1 MVNKVIT
8 RVALLGGEIK
18 VYFGRTAQI
27 GAVKEF
33 IVKFANRIFYE
44 GERHCANAKT
54 RSIKVAI
61 QEIVPELIVGSF
73 ISARQDTTPSPNI
86 DLILLNVI
94 RYPSTAIEYRVTE
107 GDFVEKIY
115 FEALPDKVSTL
126 K

>member
-1 MVNKVIT
+1 M
-8 RVALLGGEIK
+8 
-18 VYFGRTAQI
+18 YFGRTAQI

-44 GERHCANAKT
+44 GERHRANAKT

-86 DLILLNVI
+86 DLILNVI
-94 RYPSTAIEYRVTE
+94 RYPSAAIEYRVTE

-115 FEALPDKVSTL
+115 FAALPDKVSTL

>member
-1 MVNKVIT
+1 M
-8 RVALLGGEIK
+8 
-18 VYFGRTAQI
+18 YFGCTAQI
-27 GAVKEF
+27 GVVKEF

-61 QEIVPELIVGSF
+61 QEIVPELIVLVGSF
-73 ISARQDTTPSPNI
+73 IFARQDTTPSPNI
-86 DLILLNVI
+86 DLILNVI

-115 FEALPDKVSTL
+115 FAALPDKVSTL